1 MDASSAPQIEVRTI
15 SGGALV
21 QTPDASADDP
31 SAWKIVSARRPT
43 SREQADLEFA
53 WQACRYVRSNAIVI
67 AKDRFIA
74 GMGAG
79 QPNRVNSVEIAARAA
94 GDQAVGA
101 ALASDAF
108 FPFPDGVERAAEA
121 GVTAIVQP
129 GGSIRDDDVT
139 AAADRLGL
147 AMAHTGVRHFLH

>member
-1 MDASSAPQIEVRTI
+1 MIHRTGRSS
-15 SGGALV
+15 
-21 QTPDASADDP
+21 
-31 SAWKIVSARRPT
+31 RRAVPT

-67 AKDRFIA
+67 AKDRSIA

-94 GDQAVGA
+94 GGQAAGA
-101 ALASDAF
+101 ALASDAY

-139 AAADRLGL
+139 AAADQLRARHG
-147 AMAHTGVRHFLH
+147 AHRSPPLPALIRRPQEL